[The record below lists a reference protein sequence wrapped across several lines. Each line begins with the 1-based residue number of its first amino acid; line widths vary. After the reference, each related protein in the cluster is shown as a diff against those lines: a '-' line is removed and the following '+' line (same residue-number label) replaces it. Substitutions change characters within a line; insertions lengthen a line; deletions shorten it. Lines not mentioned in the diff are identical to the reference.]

1 MLCERTI
8 EAMIEA
14 KRIAKDSSV
23 KGYVNVEEL
32 FMDLEREDEKLEAME
47 NE

>member
-32 FMDLEREDEKLEAME
+32 FIDLEQEDEEFEAME
-47 NE
+47 NG

>member
-1 MLCERTI
+1 
-8 EAMIEA
+8 MIEA

-23 KGYVNVEEL
+23 KGYLNVEEL
-32 FMDLEREDEKLEAME
+32 FIDLEQEDEEFEAME

>member
-32 FMDLEREDEKLEAME
+32 FMDLEQEDEAFEAME
-47 NE
+47 NG

>member
-1 MLCERTI
+1 MLCEKTI

-23 KGYVNVEEL
+23 KGYLNVEEL
-32 FMDLEREDEKLEAME
+32 FIDLEQEDEEFEAME

>member
-8 EAMIEA
+8 EAMIES
-14 KRIAKDSSV
+14 KRIAIDSSV

-32 FMDLEREDEKLEAME
+32 FIDLEQEDEEFEPME
-47 NE
+47 NG